1 MLIKINNRLQSL
13 PEGLTFKKVKPGHY
27 AAEYNGNSYSI
38 IGGKAAGGA
47 HNEWFLVT
55 NYSAPINTTG
65 LVDSL
70 NLIAQGV

>member
-13 PEGLTFKKVKPGHY
+13 PEGLTFKKVKPGRY
-27 AAEYNGNSYSI
+27 AAEFNGNTYAI
-38 IGGKAAGGA
+38 VGGKAAGGA
-47 HNEWFLVT
+47 HNEWFLVPEQG
-55 NYSAPINTTG
+55 APISTTG

>member
-1 MLIKINNRLQSL
+1 MLVKINNRLQSL

-27 AAEYNGNSYSI
+27 TAAYNGNNYSI

>member
-1 MLIKINNRLQSL
+1 MLVKINNRLQSL

-27 AAEYNGNSYSI
+27 TAAYNGNNYSI

-55 NYSAPINTTG
+55 DHAAPINTTG